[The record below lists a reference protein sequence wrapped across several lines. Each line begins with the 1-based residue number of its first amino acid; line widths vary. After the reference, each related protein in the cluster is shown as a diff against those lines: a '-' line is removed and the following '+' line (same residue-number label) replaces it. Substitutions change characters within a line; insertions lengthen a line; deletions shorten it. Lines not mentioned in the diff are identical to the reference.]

1 ARVEI
6 DGHVFAAD
14 EAGEVR
20 ATRLARER
28 VRVAVEAP
36 GYVSATSTVARP
48 SELAGSLV
56 LDLDEAA
63 GLDGEVTDERG
74 EPVASARI
82 VVRTRDGS
90 VARAETTTDTEGR
103 WSVEGVPEGDVMVE
117 AVPPPGL
124 DQLLAPVTL
133 QTDVRR
139 GHVTHEVDLR
149 FDRL

>member
-1 ARVEI
+1 EPPLELTLARGWSLEVVVRARGSGDPLVGARVEI

-28 VRVAVEAP
+28 VRVTAEAP
-36 GYVSATSTVARP
+36 GYVNATSTVARP

-74 EPVASARI
+74 EPVASARV

-90 VARAETTTDTEGR
+90 VVLAETTTDTEGR
-103 WSVEGVPEGDVMVE
+103 WSVEGVPEGDV
-117 AVPPPGL
+117 
-124 DQLLAPVTL
+124 
-133 QTDVRR
+133 
-139 GHVTHEVDLR
+139 
-149 FDRL
+149 